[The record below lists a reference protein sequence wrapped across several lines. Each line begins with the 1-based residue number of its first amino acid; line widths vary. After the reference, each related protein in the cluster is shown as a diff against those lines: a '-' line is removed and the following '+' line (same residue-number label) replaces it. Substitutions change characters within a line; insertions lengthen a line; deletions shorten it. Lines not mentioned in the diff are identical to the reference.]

1 MSYQIH
7 KRGSSG
13 NLPAELTLKTCLAFH
28 RTELVRQRD
37 QLRDVGRW
45 YLLPFVPGFT
55 LILLARAM
63 EVAWTRWGTVLVFF
77 VVIFGSI
84 AKLNQR
90 AARRIQ
96 REIETL
102 DNES

>member
-1 MSYQIH
+1 MV
-7 KRGSSG
+7 RG
-13 NLPAELTLKTCLAFH
+13 
-28 RTELVRQRD
+28 RQFQWRI
-37 QLRDVGRW
+37 RW
-45 YLLPFVPGFT
+45 RNRV
-55 LILLARAM
+55 
-63 EVAWTRWGTVLVFF
+63 EVAWTCWGTVLVFF

-102 DNES
+102 DNEP